1 MLEEMMGLE
10 SHQEGSD
17 DYVHGLIEIIWVC
30 SCLFADASGY
40 LQVGD
45 CWECADNQ
53 AVALP
58 RFWGSAT
65 QDLICEQ
72 RVLERYRYFPV
83 ALPRP

>member
-30 SCLFADASGY
+30 GWLFADASGY

-45 CWECADNQ
+45 CWE
-53 AVALP
+53 VKLTK
-58 RFWGSAT
+58 R
-65 QDLICEQ
+65 
-72 RVLERYRYFPV
+72 
-83 ALPRP
+83 